1 MELKKL
7 ILNKIPLFLKE
18 KYSDTFFLMLK
29 NLKEIEKEDK
39 KKKKINLFDL
49 PENNFKKLKKIH
61 IYKYFKEIE
70 NSILTQEI
78 YNEKIFSHLEI
89 SYLKNKAKFFHR
101 KLNLV
106 GIVSKKKTEYCVD
119 FYIKLCKYYI
129 LKLNQKRNQLKTPN
143 LNNKYKRTSNL
154 RDTFRLFKSEEKK
167 KKKEKNIDDDFR
179 FDDEEEDNNKIINL
193 FIGSFDINK
202 LMHKETKIQLEKEG
216 FVNAFIFKN
225 IHDQD
230 NSENNKLFQFQTPS
244 KKKYS
249 NVISLVKS
257 YRENSLKKKHLNMTS
272 VSKITNEESTENL
285 IPKNL
290 IKKKQK
296 KRLILTKINNYNNNS
311 IINNSNTLF
320 KNRIKLNKKKT
331 TDFNLSDSDSKT
343 YKKILSYDYKTSKI
357 QNLPKIDFSNLRIN
371 HSNLKNKNH
380 LKTFNFLSRKDLYY

>member
-1 MELKKL
+1 
-7 ILNKIPLFLKE
+7 
-18 KYSDTFFLMLK
+18 
-29 NLKEIEKEDK
+29 
-39 KKKKINLFDL
+39 
-49 PENNFKKLKKIH
+49 
-61 IYKYFKEIE
+61 
-70 NSILTQEI
+70 
-78 YNEKIFSHLEI
+78 
-89 SYLKNKAKFFHR
+89 
-101 KLNLV
+101 
-106 GIVSKKKTEYCVD
+106 
-119 FYIKLCKYYI
+119 
-129 LKLNQKRNQLKTPN
+129 
-143 LNNKYKRTSNL
+143 
-154 RDTFRLFKSEEKK
+154 
-167 KKKEKNIDDDFR
+167 
-179 FDDEEEDNNKIINL
+179 
-193 FIGSFDINK
+193 
-202 LMHKETKIQLEKEG
+202 MHKETKIQLEKEG

-249 NVISLVKS
+249 NIISVVKS
-257 YRENSLKKKHLNMTS
+257 YRENSLKKKHLYMTS

-357 QNLPKIDFSNLRIN
+357 QNLPKIDFSSLRIN

>member
-7 ILNKIPLFLKE
+7 ILNKIPLFLNE
-18 KYSDTFFLMLK
+18 KYSDTFFLILK

-49 PENNFKKLKKIH
+49 PENNFKKLKKIN

-154 RDTFRLFKSEEKK
+154 RATFRLFKSEEKK

-179 FDDEEEDNNKIINL
+179 FDDEDEENNKIINL
-193 FIGSFDINK
+193 FIGRFDINK
-202 LMHKETKIQLEKEG
+202 LMHKETKIELKKGG

-225 IHDQD
+225 LMNND
-230 NSENNKLFQFQTPS
+230 ENDNKLFNFIKNA
-244 KKKYS
+244 KKKY
-249 NVISLVKS
+249 NKVISPIKT
-257 YRENSLKKKHLNMTS
+257 YRENSMNKFHHYLKLNN
-272 VSKITNEESTENL
+272 KLTNEESSYEQSSKNL
-285 IPKNL
+285 FQRKKKKNL
-290 IKKKQK
+290 IFTTSYNN
-296 KRLILTKINNYNNNS
+296 LYLTKNSLHFNKNKKLNLSPNSFISNNEKS
-311 IINNSNTLF
+311 IRISTYENKSSEKSFKKLPKVNERINSN
-320 KNRIKLNKKKT
+320 
-331 TDFNLSDSDSKT
+331 
-343 YKKILSYDYKTSKI
+343 
-357 QNLPKIDFSNLRIN
+357 SNS
-371 HSNLKNKNH
+371 HSKNKRNSNI
-380 LKTFNFLSRKDLYY
+380 LNYLSKKDLYY